1 MEMQKVKENWM
12 RKIAAW
18 LPVFAI
24 FALFAPAEATRFTAG
39 EHYAL
44 KADTIIYDDLA
55 IAVKEATLAG
65 RILGDLIFAGNGLSS
80 TGRVEGSVLAG
91 GNNLQITG
99 PVARSVRAFMSSLM
113 IDDTVGHNVT
123 AFGGELR
130 LQQGAV
136 IGRDVTFFGGTLVV
150 AGKIDG
156 KLTFAGGELVVSGI
170 IKKGAKVKAD
180 KITLTSTAVIEGDF
194 DYTSKKEAKID
205 SAAVITGKINHQL
218 PKKKSGK
225 GISGWT
231 IFWWL
236 LWRTSELVA
245 GFLLIALFR
254 KQMIALKETVAHS
267 FLKTLGVGLLAFI
280 VIPVMALL
288 FAVVIVGLPLT
299 LVLTA
304 FYVVAL
310 FLSCNFTGLPV
321 GEAVLR
327 LFKKE
332 APVSPYAAMTI
343 GVVLIQLLE
352 TVPYFGTLVVFV
364 TAWIGL
370 GAIILGGS
378 RLSAHLPEAASR

>member
-1 MEMQKVKENWM
+1 M

-18 LPVFAI
+18 LPLLAVFA
-24 FALFAPAEATRFTAG
+24 LLVPAQATRFVGG

-44 KADTIIYDDLA
+44 KADTVVDDDLA

-65 RILGDLIFAGNGLSS
+65 RILGDLIFAGNGLSA
-80 TGRVEGSVLAG
+80 TGRVDGSVLAG
-91 GNNLQITG
+91 GNNLQISG
-99 PVARSVRAFMSSLM
+99 PVSRSVRAFMSSLM

-156 KLTFAGGELVVSGI
+156 QLNFYGGELVISGTVR
-170 IKKGAKVKAD
+170 KGAKVKAD

-205 SAAVITGKINHQL
+205 SAAVVTGKINHEL
-218 PKKKSGK
+218 PKKKSGR
-225 GISGWT
+225 GISGWDV
-231 IFWWL
+231 FWWL
-236 LWRTSELVA
+236 LWRTSELVT
-245 GFLLIALFR
+245 GFLLIALFK
-254 KQMIALKETVAHS
+254 KQMIALKETAARS

-280 VIPVMALL
+280 VIPIMALL

-310 FLSCNFTGLPV
+310 FLSCNFTGLPA

-332 APVSPYAAMTI
+332 GPISPYAAMTV

-364 TAWIGL
+364 AAWIGL

-378 RLSAHLPEAASR
+378 RLSAHLPETAL

>member
-1 MEMQKVKENWM
+1 M
-12 RKIAAW
+12 RKITAW
-18 LPVFAI
+18 LPLVAV
-24 FALFAPAEATRFTAG
+24 FALFAPAQATRFAGG

-44 KADTIIYDDLA
+44 KADTVIDDDLA

-65 RILGDLIFAGNGLSS
+65 RILGDLIFAGNGLSA

-150 AGKIDG
+150 SGKIDG
-156 KLTFAGGELVVSGI
+156 KLNFYGGELVISGTI
-170 IKKGAKVKAD
+170 RKGAKVKAD

-194 DYTSKKEAKID
+194 DYTCKKEAKID
-205 SAAVITGKINHQL
+205 SGAVVTGKINHQL
-218 PKKKSGK
+218 PKKSSDKK
-225 GISGWT
+225 ISGWGV
-231 IFWWL
+231 FWWL
-236 LWRTSELVA
+236 LWRTSELVT

-254 KQMIALKETVAHS
+254 KQMIALKETVTRS

-332 APVSPYAAMTI
+332 GPVSPYAAMTV

-352 TVPYFGTLVVFV
+352 TVPYFGTLVLFV

-370 GAIILGGS
+370 GAIILGAS
-378 RLSAHLPEAASR
+378 RLSAHLPEAAG